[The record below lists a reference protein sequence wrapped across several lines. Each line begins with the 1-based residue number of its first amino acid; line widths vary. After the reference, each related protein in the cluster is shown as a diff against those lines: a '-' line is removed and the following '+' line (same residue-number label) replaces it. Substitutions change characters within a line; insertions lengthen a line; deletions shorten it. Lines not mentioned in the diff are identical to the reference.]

1 MANSGILTR
10 QFRATFKV
18 ALILFFVLVQGCSWY
33 SKPAYSGRVVDAET
47 GQPLSQVH
55 IVIRYGIG
63 VYRLVEQ
70 GSKQVT
76 EFSVITGKDGKF
88 SVPAVRSIISILA
101 WDEGVSFTV
110 TRSGYAYL
118 FGDISVCMSI
128 GCNEKAIPTAYGDSK
143 TIYVSSNLIQL
154 PKI

>member
-1 MANSGILTR
+1 
-10 QFRATFKV
+10 
-18 ALILFFVLVQGCSWY
+18 LVQGCSWY

-55 IVIRYGIG
+55 VVIIYDVG

-70 GSKQVT
+70 GTKQVT

-88 SVPAVRSIISILA
+88 SVPAVRSIIGLLS

-128 GCNEKAIPTAYGDSK
+128 GCNEKAIPTPYGDK
-143 TIYVSSNLIQL
+143 KIIYVSSNLIRL